1 MCPPIG
7 VRSSRPNGGD
17 AVNAV
22 LATVTPA
29 SELRIRIG
37 HNCLADCFA
46 GDEAKA
52 YWKRPNVWE
61 DGKASYETFFKR
73 NPDTVGYRKY
83 YARYAYRCEQW
94 DELSKQLSFIRPADY
109 EFFRAEK
116 NLRRSSSWRKS
127 EQQRNLSGETIHRP
141 NESVSTE
148 HSSLVSL
155 AEIQSSPLAGP
166 ISPLDVKPLLMC
178 EYAIDH

>member
-1 MCPPIG
+1 LQETKRRLIG
-7 VRSSRPNGGD
+7 NDQTFG
-17 AVNAV
+17 
-22 LATVTPA
+22 
-29 SELRIRIG
+29 
-37 HNCLADCFA
+37 
-46 GDEAKA
+46 K
-52 YWKRPNVWE
+52 

-127 EQQRNLSGETIHRP
+127 EQQRNLSGEHCKLLGVLAETIHRP

-155 AEIQSSPLAGP
+155 AEIQSSPLASP
-166 ISPLDVKPLLMC
+166 ISPLDAKTLLMC
-178 EYAIDH
+178 ESAIDHEGENKQ